1 VFHGKALYIANLAL
15 ATPGAGKI
23 SVLGVPFPG
32 APVAH

>member
-1 VFHGKALYIANLAL
+1 VFRGRALYIANLAF

-23 SVLGVPFPG
+23 SVLGVPFAG